1 MRNCMAAGLLA
12 LLVSAC
18 ALDART
24 GLAVGA
30 GVTVAAGDRDGD
42 GLLDHA
48 EVQALVERAFPP
60 ATLTG
65 GFWEG
70 MRAALSAAYWAGDRD
85 GDGKLSLAE
94 LAR

>member
-12 LLVSAC
+12 LLTGAC

-30 GVTVAAGDRDGD
+30 GVAVAAGDRNGD
-42 GLLDHA
+42 GALDSA

-60 ATLTG
+60 ARLVG
-65 GFWEG
+65 GFWDG
-70 MRAALSAAYWAGDRD
+70 MRAALSAAYWARDLDR
-85 GDGKLSLAE
+85 DGKLSLAE

>member
-12 LLVSAC
+12 LLTGAC

-30 GVTVAAGDRDGD
+30 GVAVATGDRNGD
-42 GLLDHA
+42 GLLDAA

-60 ATLTG
+60 VRLTG
-65 GFWEG
+65 GFWDG
-70 MRAALSAAYWAGDRD
+70 MRAALTAAYRARD
-85 GDGKLSLAE
+85 LNQDGLLSAAE

>member
-12 LLVSAC
+12 LLTGAC

-24 GLAVGA
+24 GIAVGA

-42 GLLDHA
+42 GMLDAA
-48 EVQALVERAFPP
+48 EVQALVARVFPP
-60 ATLTG
+60 AKLPG
-65 GFWEG
+65 GFWDG
-70 MRAALSAAYWAGDRD
+70 MRASLTAAYWARD
-85 GDGKLSLAE
+85 LDHDGRLSAAE

>member
-12 LLVSAC
+12 LLTGAC

-24 GLAVGA
+24 GLAVGT
-30 GVTVAAGDRDGD
+30 GLVVAGDRNGD
-42 GLLDHA
+42 GALDTG

-60 ATLTG
+60 ARLTG
-65 GFWEG
+65 GFWDG
-70 MRAALSAAYWAGDRD
+70 MRAALTAAYWARD
-85 GDGKLSLAE
+85 LNQDGRLGPAE

>member
-30 GVTVAAGDRDGD
+30 GVAVAAGDRDGD
-42 GLLDHA
+42 GLLDAA

-60 ATLTG
+60 AALTG
-65 GFWEG
+65 GFWDG
-70 MRAALSAAYWAGDRD
+70 MRAALGAAYWARDLDRD
-85 GDGKLSLAE
+85 GRLSVPE

>member
-12 LLVSAC
+12 LLTGAC

-24 GLAVGA
+24 GLAVGT
-30 GVTVAAGDRDGD
+30 GLVVAGDRNGD
-42 GLLDHA
+42 GALDSA

-60 ATLTG
+60 ARLTG
-65 GFWEG
+65 GFWDG
-70 MRAALSAAYWAGDRD
+70 MRAALTAAYWARD
-85 GDGKLSLAE
+85 LDQDGKLSPAE